1 MTDPIADMLTRIR
14 NALMARQQETVVPY
28 SRTKFEIAQLIAREG
43 FITSV
48 DKVTPPVDDHGRVLT
63 PVMRIALKYKERR
76 SVISGLKRVSTP
88 GRRVYYGYRDIP
100 KTLPSL
106 GVLIVSTPQGILTNR
121 EAKEKKVGGEVLCEI
136 Y

>member
-14 NALMARQQETVVPY
+14 NALMVRQQETVVPY
-28 SRTKFEIAQLIAREG
+28 SRTKLEIAQLIAREG

-48 DKVTPPVDDHGRVLT
+48 DKVTPPTDEHGRVLT
-63 PVMRIALKYKERR
+63 PIMRVVLKYKERR
-76 SVISGLKRVSTP
+76 SVITGLKRVSTP

-106 GVLIVSTPQGILTNR
+106 GVLILSTPQGILTNR
-121 EAKEKKVGGEVLCEI
+121 EAREKKVGGEVLCEI